1 MTHITL
7 QNPAA
12 PKDAGII
19 KFTMFLGGVV
29 FLLMMVFGLI
39 MRAAQGGLIDLDPTL
54 FYQLLTAHG
63 AGMVGSAALSGAA
76 ILWYFASRHIN
87 LRTAIYTLFL
97 GLFLLGVVLI
107 FGINIYRRIWWGLDV
122 SISFACRIWRR
133 MGGRGRCGVHSRLS
147 CYWCWFFTVLP

>member
-19 KFTMFLGGVV
+19 KFTMLLGGVV

-76 ILWYFASRHIN
+76 ILWVLRLAPHQLAHGCLYPVFGSVFAGCCSN
-87 LRTAIYTLFL
+87 
-97 GLFLLGVVLI
+97 
-107 FGINIYRRIWWGLDV
+107 FGINIYRRIWWGSDV
-122 SISFACRIWRR
+122 SISLYLPYLEAH
-133 MGGRGRCGVHSRLS
+133 GRPRPPWHS
-147 CYWCWFFTVLP
+147 F

>member
-1 MTHITL
+1 MTHISL

-19 KFTMFLGGVV
+19 KFTMLLGGVV

-97 GLFLLGVVLI
+97 GLFLLAGVLTANTVA
-107 FGINIYRRIWWGLDV
+107 ND
-122 SISFACRIWRR
+122 ISGAII
-133 MGGRGRCGVHSRLS
+133 
-147 CYWCWFFTVLP
+147 P

>member
-12 PKDAGII
+12 PKNAGII
-19 KFTMFLGGVV
+19 KFTMLLGGVV

-63 AGMVGSAALSGAA
+63 AGMFGSAALSGAS
-76 ILWYFASRHIN
+76 ILWYLASRHIN
-87 LRTAIYTLFL
+87 LRAAISPWFL
-97 GLFLLGVVLI
+97 GVAPLG
-107 FGINIYRRIWWGLDV
+107 F
-122 SISFACRIWRR
+122 
-133 MGGRGRCGVHSRLS
+133 
-147 CYWCWFFTVLP
+147 

>member
-1 MTHITL
+1 MTHTIL

-19 KFTMFLGGVV
+19 KFTMLLGGVV
-29 FLLMMVFGLI
+29 FLLMMILGLI

-54 FYQLLTAHG
+54 FYQLLTAH
-63 AGMVGSAALSGAA
+63 GAA

-97 GLFLLGVVLI
+97 GLFLLAGVRTANTVA
-107 FGINIYRRIWWGLDV
+107 ND
-122 SISFACRIWRR
+122 ISGAII
-133 MGGRGRCGVHSRLS
+133 
-147 CYWCWFFTVLP
+147 P

>member
-1 MTHITL
+1 MTHITF

-12 PKDAGII
+12 PKDVGII
-19 KFTMFLGGVV
+19 KFTMLLGGVV

-63 AGMVGSAALSGAA
+63 AGMVGSGAA

-87 LRTAIYTLFL
+87 LRTAIYILFL
-97 GLFLLGVVLI
+97 GLFLLAGVLTANTVA
-107 FGINIYRRIWWGLDV
+107 ND
-122 SISFACRIWRR
+122 ISGAII
-133 MGGRGRCGVHSRLS
+133 
-147 CYWCWFFTVLP
+147 P

>member
-1 MTHITL
+1 MTHTIL

-19 KFTMFLGGVV
+19 KFTMLLGGVV
-29 FLLMMVFGLI
+29 FLLMMILGLI

-63 AGMVGSAALSGAA
+63 AGMVGSATLSGAA

-97 GLFLLGVVLI
+97 GLFLLAGVLTANTVA
-107 FGINIYRRIWWGLDV
+107 ND
-122 SISFACRIWRR
+122 ISGAII
-133 MGGRGRCGVHSRLS
+133 
-147 CYWCWFFTVLP
+147 P

>member
-12 PKDAGII
+12 PKNAGII
-19 KFTMFLGGVV
+19 KFTMLLGGVV

-63 AGMVGSAALSGAA
+63 AGMVGL
-76 ILWYFASRHIN
+76 
-87 LRTAIYTLFL
+87 LRCLVRQTSPRAT
-97 GLFLLGVVLI
+97 
-107 FGINIYRRIWWGLDV
+107 
-122 SISFACRIWRR
+122 SI
-133 MGGRGRCGVHSRLS
+133 
-147 CYWCWFFTVLP
+147 

>member
-12 PKDAGII
+12 PKNAGII
-19 KFTMFLGGVV
+19 KFTMLLGGVV

-39 MRAAQGGLIDLDPTL
+39 MRTAQGGLIDLDPTL

-63 AGMVGSAALSGAA
+63 AEMVGSAALSGVA

-87 LRTAIYTLFL
+87 LRTAIYILFL
-97 GLFLLGVVLI
+97 GLFLLDGVLTANTVA
-107 FGINIYRRIWWGLDV
+107 ND
-122 SISFACRIWRR
+122 ISGAII
-133 MGGRGRCGVHSRLS
+133 
-147 CYWCWFFTVLP
+147 P